1 MISATYGISGGDF
14 DGAGAATRTL
24 KGELARVGVE
34 AAVMRRIMIAAY
46 EAEMNVVI
54 HARKGSMWARID
66 DERLDLEIIDEG
78 PGIPDVD
85 LAMKEGYSTASD
97 KARQMGFGA
106 GMGLPNIKKCSD
118 LFEIESRNGEGTRV
132 RSTIFLR
139 RLSAEEPK
147 RGSLL
152 IRGEKCR
159 SCMDCVKACPT
170 GALRVH
176 GSGPRLLPH
185 LCIDCAA
192 CIAACPARIFDV
204 GEGEGETMR
213 LPAPGVLV
221 IPRGFASGF
230 PGGADPSRVLA
241 ALRALGF
248 SRVRFTE
255 EWEAALAAAA
265 AGFAAAG
272 RLPRPAISPSCPAI
286 VNLIESHFPSLIPHL
301 APFASPLEAAAQ
313 GFALSP
319 ACLVAACPA
328 QFTAAAR
335 SRVTGRVTVIAP
347 RRLAEAALP
356 LLGAGGREDEAAG
369 TGEGAGKSTV
379 DATNEAASNEKPA
392 SDATTA
398 PAAKAEGTRASL
410 PLRVTGI
417 RHVLAVLEQIEGGG
431 LSESPVI
438 ELFSCDQGCIGS
450 PLFAADPFV
459 AALKWRGGKGRR
471 EDASAVP
478 RKKPFAP
485 RPGLRLDPDMAAAIE
500 KLSKIGELTRMLPGR
515 DCAACGA
522 PACAAFAEDVVL
534 GRADESACPYKED
547 RV

>member
-66 DERLDLEIIDEG
+66 DERLDLEIVDEG

-170 GALRVH
+170 GALRVRA
-176 GSGPRLLPH
+176 GGPKLLPH

-204 GEGEGETMR
+204 GEGEGETTG

-255 EWEAALAAAA
+255 EWESALAAEA
-265 AGFAAAG
+265 AGFAETG
-272 RLPRPAISPSCPAI
+272 RLLWPAIPPSCPAI

-335 SRVTGRVTVIAP
+335 CRVTGRVTVITP
-347 RRLAEAALP
+347 RRMAEAALP
-356 LLGAGGREDEAAG
+356 LFGAGGRKD
-369 TGEGAGKSTV
+369 EGAAKSTMDAV
-379 DATNEAASNEKPA
+379 D
-392 SDATTA
+392 A
-398 PAAKAEGTRASL
+398 PAAPAARAKEIQASL

-438 ELFSCDQGCIGS
+438 ELFACDQGCIGS

-459 AALKWRGGKGRR
+459 AALKWRGGEGRR
-471 EDASAVP
+471 EDAPALP

-500 KLSKIGELTRMLPGR
+500 KLSRIGRLAKELPGR

-522 PACAAFAEDVVL
+522 PGCAAFAEDVVL

>member
-1 MISATYGISGGDF
+1 MISATYGINGGDF

-85 LAMKEGYSTASD
+85 IAMKEGYSTASD

-147 RGSLL
+147 KGSLL

-170 GALRVH
+170 GALRVR
-176 GSGPRLLPH
+176 GGGPTLLPH

-192 CIAACPARIFDV
+192 CIAACPARVFDV
-204 GEGEGETMR
+204 GEREGEATG

-221 IPRGFASGF
+221 IPRGFSSGF

-255 EWEAALAAAA
+255 EWEAALAAEA
-265 AGFAAAG
+265 AGFAETG
-272 RLPRPAISPSCPAI
+272 RLPRPAISPACPAI

-319 ACLVAACPA
+319 ACLMAACPA
-328 QFTAAAR
+328 QFTAAER
-335 SRVTGRVTVIAP
+335 SRVTGRVTVITP
-347 RRLAEAALP
+347 RRLAEAVLP
-356 LLGAGGREDEAAG
+356 LLGAGGGKDESVG
-369 TGEGAGKSTV
+369 
-379 DATNEAASNEKPA
+379 NER
-392 SDATTA
+392 TA
-398 PAAKAEGTRASL
+398 PAAKAEGAGVEPRPRAPAPF

-417 RHVLAVLEQIEGGG
+417 RHVLAVLGQIEGGG
-431 LSESPVI
+431 LSESSVI
-438 ELFSCDQGCIGS
+438 ELFACDQGCIGS

-459 AALKWRGGKGRR
+459 SALKWRGEEGRR

-485 RPGLRLDPDMAAAIE
+485 RPGLRLDPDMATAIE
-500 KLSKIGELTRMLPGR
+500 KLSKIGELTRVLPGR